1 MFDFFTFTIYLFL
14 LFSIYFV
21 NTNKS
26 KDVLSYNDF
35 TNRNM
40 SLNIKEIISL
50 ILIGVIVAIRY
61 EVGNDWYYYK
71 EFFIDSEFINSD
83 DFYFESG
90 FFYLNQIFATNG
102 FSYQT
107 AFFFITVFTWFFV
120 FKSVHR
126 NYLSLFLFFIF
137 CTEFF
142 FWSMNGVRQFIAI
155 AIYGFSIKYIVD
167 RKIFYFILCIYFA
180 SLFHQTALFL
190 LPTYILRNEIFAKRS
205 FVMSFFVLSFAIGT
219 NDSFMNVIEESLSG
233 LVLLFQLERGIDYL
247 IQSGGL
253 STDETISLGIGYYL
267 FIFTNLIVIYF
278 SDDIIKKNKEL
289 SIYFSLFFV
298 GAVIYNLTYWSSEL
312 VRINQYFIYF
322 KSFCLTLIT
331 YHSLYSKQSLFKA
344 QLLILLFFINFLAL
358 IYISSNMSNPYR
370 ILLQ

>member
-1 MFDFFTFTIYLFL
+1 
-14 LFSIYFV
+14 
-21 NTNKS
+21 
-26 KDVLSYNDF
+26 
-35 TNRNM
+35 M

-50 ILIGVIVAIRY
+50 ILIGVIVGIRY
-61 EVGNDWYYYK
+61 EVGVDWYYYK
-71 EFFIDSEFINSD
+71 ELYIDSGFINSD
-83 DFYFESG
+83 DFYFENG
-90 FFYLNQIFATNG
+90 YFYLNQFFATNG

-107 AFFFITVFTWFFV
+107 AFFFITVFTWFFI
-120 FKSVHR
+120 FKSVNR

-155 AIYGFSIKYIVD
+155 AIYGFSIKYIID
-167 RKIFYFILCIYFA
+167 KKFFHFLFWIYFA

-190 LPTYILRNEIFAKRS
+190 LPTYIFRNPIFAKRS
-205 FVMSFFVLSFAIGT
+205 FAMSFFVLSFAIGT
-219 NDSFMNVIEESLSG
+219 NDSVMNVIEESLSG

-253 STDETISLGIGYYL
+253 STDETLSLGIGYYL

-298 GAVIYNLTYWSSEL
+298 GTVIYNLTYWSSEL

-331 YHSLYSKQSLFKA
+331 YHSLHSKQSLFKA
-344 QLLILLFFINFLAL
+344 QLLIFLFFINFLAL